1 MKYSF
6 DTSSF
11 IDLHHQYPQD
21 IFPSAWEWVSNHI
34 ENGAIVATIYVYD
47 EVERIQD
54 EIYEFLKER
63 RRIVFQSSDDEQDE
77 IVKDIVNNLFVG
89 WVKNGSTDN
98 NADPFVIALAKK
110 FDLTVVSEEKLN
122 PDKISIPVVCNRLG
136 VEHCNLIEF
145 MRETGFKI

>member
-11 IDLHHQYPQD
+11 IELNHQYPQD

-34 ENGAIVATIYVYD
+34 ESGDIVATIYVYD
-47 EVERIQD
+47 EVKPIQD

-63 RRIVFQSSDDEQDE
+63 SGKVFQSSDFEQDE
-77 IVKDIVNNLFVG
+77 IVKDIVNNLFEG
-89 WVKNGSTDN
+89 WVKESSTDN

-110 FDLTVVSEEKLN
+110 FNLTVVSEEKLN
-122 PDKISIPVVCNRLG
+122 PDKISIPVVCIRLG
-136 VEHCNLIEF
+136 VEHCNLLDF
-145 MRETGFKI
+145 MRETGFKV